1 MIIGV
6 GSSKLM
12 QLIFSFLISIFF
24 GHSALGIF
32 VLILTLSIVCSSLPS
47 LGASPQIIR
56 ANAERNPQQTIL
68 ITLLTALPILLISI
82 ILLGIYISHFD
93 TSVLQNRISNVS
105 YFTCTAT
112 LSIGLV
118 LYTLNQALLSFSSK
132 HMQLGLISIIQ
143 YAGPLLLSCIY
154 YLYAS
159 IFPDVL
165 LVYCISFLAISILSI
180 SFTLYLNFQFKKNN
194 LLLIS
199 KKEYSKSIIHFFS
212 VSVFSFI
219 IMLSIYLTVRYINLH
234 YNHEHTAIFSVA
246 FQFFQ
251 IGTFLPGI
259 LGSIF
264 VPRLVIAQDN
274 TESNQMRKTYILLSI
289 AWFAFCLI
297 LFYPIFII
305 YKFEINLINIA
316 TFWLMQ
322 FAVIFSSIQAFYI
335 QKNVATGN
343 FKILAISS
351 TLWGGILLLL
361 SQHIFPYQIFYASLS
376 FILAYLTST
385 LLLHYYSKKV

>member
-132 HMQLGLISIIQ
+132 HMQLGLISII
-143 YAGPLLLSCIY
+143 
-154 YLYAS
+154 
-159 IFPDVL
+159 
-165 LVYCISFLAISILSI
+165 
-180 SFTLYLNFQFKKNN
+180 
-194 LLLIS
+194 
-199 KKEYSKSIIHFFS
+199 
-212 VSVFSFI
+212 
-219 IMLSIYLTVRYINLH
+219 
-234 YNHEHTAIFSVA
+234 
-246 FQFFQ
+246 
-251 IGTFLPGI
+251 
-259 LGSIF
+259 
-264 VPRLVIAQDN
+264 
-274 TESNQMRKTYILLSI
+274 
-289 AWFAFCLI
+289 
-297 LFYPIFII
+297 
-305 YKFEINLINIA
+305 
-316 TFWLMQ
+316 
-322 FAVIFSSIQAFYI
+322 
-335 QKNVATGN
+335 
-343 FKILAISS
+343 
-351 TLWGGILLLL
+351 
-361 SQHIFPYQIFYASLS
+361 
-376 FILAYLTST
+376 
-385 LLLHYYSKKV
+385 